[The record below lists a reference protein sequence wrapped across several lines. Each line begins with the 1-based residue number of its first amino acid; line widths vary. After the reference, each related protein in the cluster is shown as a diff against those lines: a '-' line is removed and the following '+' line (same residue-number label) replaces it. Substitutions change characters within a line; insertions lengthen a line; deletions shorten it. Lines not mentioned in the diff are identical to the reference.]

1 VTVGD
6 ASASAIRALWGGWS
20 RDDVSAMLA
29 ASTTARN
36 IPYLLCRAALRPLP
50 RPTARS
56 GDLDRIRTRAREA
69 VPAGAR
75 PTVARVLEAFLDAE
89 VAVYTDFDR
98 IRRPLPDEQ
107 AIRRENATTALPGL
121 LDEAA
126 R

>member
-1 VTVGD
+1 
-6 ASASAIRALWGGWS
+6 
-20 RDDVSAMLA
+20 
-29 ASTTARN
+29 
-36 IPYLLCRAALRPLP
+36 LP

-121 LDEAA
+121 LDEPASPLHVTRA
-126 R
+126 VVLSGLIEMLIERVPVADPVHCCPTTWRFPR